1 MAALAT
7 STLRDLRRAAL
18 MPSRWSD
25 LDRPPLDT
33 VGLNRALVVPAG
45 LWREVRVVEQTGSTN
60 ADLAAAAR
68 GGEAEGVVLV
78 AEHQTAAKGR
88 LGRSWTAPARAG
100 LSFSVLL
107 RPIDVDIARWSL
119 LPLLTGVATAVATAS
134 VSDVDIGL
142 KWPNDLMIGERKL
155 AGILAERVDSAVVI
169 GVGLNVSLKTEEL
182 PVESATSLT
191 LANATVSDRDI
202 ILRAVLR
209 AIEGEYTSWRLDG
222 GDSRALLARYR
233 GLCVT
238 LGRSVRAE
246 LPGDQTI
253 EGEAVDIDPNGSLV
267 IETSAGRRTVSAGDV
282 VHLR

>member
-1 MAALAT
+1 
-7 STLRDLRRAAL
+7 

-25 LDRPPLDT
+25 LDRPPLDAA
-33 VGLNRALVVPAG
+33 GLSHALVVPAG

-60 ADLAAAAR
+60 VDLAKAAR
-68 GGEAEGVVLV
+68 AGADEGLVIV

-88 LGRSWTAPARAG
+88 LGRSWTAPARSG

-107 RPIDVDIARWSL
+107 RPVDVDIARWSL
-119 LPLLTGVATAVATAS
+119 LPLLIGVATAVATAS
-134 VSDVDIGL
+134 VSDVVIGL

-155 AGILAERVDSAVVI
+155 AGILAERVDSAAGPAVVI
-169 GVGLNVSLKTEEL
+169 GIGLNVSLKTEEL

-191 LANATVSDRDI
+191 LANATVTDRDT

-222 GDSRALLARYR
+222 GDSHALLARYR
-233 GLCVT
+233 DLCIT
-238 LGRSVRAE
+238 LGRVVRAE

-253 EGEAVDIDPNGSLV
+253 EGDAVDVDPTGSLV
-267 IETSAGRRTVSAGDV
+267 IETSAGRRAVSAGDV